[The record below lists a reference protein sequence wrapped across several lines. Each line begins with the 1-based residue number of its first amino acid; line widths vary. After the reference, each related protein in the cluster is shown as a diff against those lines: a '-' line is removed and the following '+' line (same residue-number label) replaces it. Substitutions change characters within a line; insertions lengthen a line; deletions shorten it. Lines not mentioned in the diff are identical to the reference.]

1 MVAILEFNPSATAFV
16 MRCVKYVRALGK
28 CLAII
33 LTFSIIDARQLCVAR
48 KYQRAQKHLA
58 SLALLQFRI
67 CRNDSFIAHAR
78 TVFKLLFLSE
88 ANRSCAFA
96 GMFSLL

>member
-58 SLALLQFRI
+58 
-67 CRNDSFIAHAR
+67 
-78 TVFKLLFLSE
+78 
-88 ANRSCAFA
+88 
-96 GMFSLL
+96 